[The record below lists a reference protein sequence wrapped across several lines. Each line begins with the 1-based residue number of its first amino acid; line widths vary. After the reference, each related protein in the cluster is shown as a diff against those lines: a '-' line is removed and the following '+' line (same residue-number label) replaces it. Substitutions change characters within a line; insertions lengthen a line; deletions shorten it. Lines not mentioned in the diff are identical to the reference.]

1 VLEVRNLQ
9 VFYGDVLA
17 VEDVSFTVDTG
28 EIVTMLG
35 SNGAGK
41 TTTANAICRLAR
53 PARGEVI
60 FDGKR
65 IDRLRAHEIVQ
76 LGIAQVPEGRR
87 LWPELTV
94 AEALDLGAYAPRA
107 RAQQEKTLAEIHE
120 LFPRLNERRGQQ
132 CGTLSGGEQQMV
144 AIGRAL
150 MSRPSLLILDE
161 PSLGLAPI
169 LVEAVF
175 EAIARVRD
183 AGTTILLVEQNVNEA
198 LELADRGYVLETGRV
213 VTSGTSAELRAD
225 RTVREAYL
233 GI

>member
-1 VLEVRNLQ
+1 
-9 VFYGDVLA
+9 
-17 VEDVSFTVDTG
+17 
-28 EIVTMLG
+28 
-35 SNGAGK
+35 
-41 TTTANAICRLAR
+41 
-53 PARGEVI
+53 
-60 FDGKR
+60 
-65 IDRLRAHEIVQ
+65 
-76 LGIAQVPEGRR
+76 VPEGRR

-120 LFPRLNERRGQQ
+120 LFPRLKERRGQQ